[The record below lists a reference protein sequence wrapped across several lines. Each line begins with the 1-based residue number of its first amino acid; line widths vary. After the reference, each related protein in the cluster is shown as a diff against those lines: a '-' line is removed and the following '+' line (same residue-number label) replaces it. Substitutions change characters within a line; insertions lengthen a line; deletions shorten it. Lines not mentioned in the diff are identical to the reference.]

1 MKFRHLFID
10 SRYRTVGSDSD
21 FSINLNETV
30 ETEQGARC
38 FVGGVTFANVFYTIE
53 KNLSDIWYVEVNGGA
68 YGLRLDEGN
77 YSRT

>member
-10 SRYRTVGSDSD
+10 SRHRTTGSDSD

-38 FVGGVTFANVFYTIE
+38 YVGGMTVSNVFYAIE
-53 KNLSDIWYVEVNGGA
+53 EGLSDIW
-68 YGLRLDEGN
+68 
-77 YSRT
+77 